1 MEAATTY
8 YAVDGGSLFFPN
20 FGSSL
25 TDLTSSLLHIHRR
38 FNSISHKV
46 QVNICCLPGTQV
58 PAYRVIFCV

>member
-1 MEAATTY
+1 METATTY
-8 YAVDGGSLFFPN
+8 YAMDGGSLFLRN

-38 FNSISHKV
+38 FDFISHKV

-58 PAYRVIFCV
+58 PV